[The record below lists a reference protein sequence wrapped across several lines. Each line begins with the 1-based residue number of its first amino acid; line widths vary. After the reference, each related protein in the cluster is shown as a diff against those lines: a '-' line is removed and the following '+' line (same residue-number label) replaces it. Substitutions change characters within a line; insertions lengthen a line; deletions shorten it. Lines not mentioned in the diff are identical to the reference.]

1 MTPASEMMA
10 KSSSPRR
17 SRRGVRARAIG
28 GETRGARGSGLGAR
42 ARLARAPIP
51 RFPDSEPLLCY
62 GVMPRSPDRVIIR
75 NARQHNLKGITV
87 ELPRCALSVVTGPSG
102 SGKSSLAFDTLYAEG
117 QRRYIESL
125 STYAKQ
131 FLERMPK
138 PLVDAIEGISPAV
151 AIEQK
156 NPTTSSRSTVGTAT
170 EIYDFLR
177 LLWARTGT
185 QHCVK
190 CESVVKVDTVQEVVD
205 ELIADERPNQSTI
218 RNPQSAIA
226 VTFPLP
232 ASAHRPDVEVAAQLR
247 AAGFVRAQLD
257 GVLARLDPP
266 DAEQRVR
273 EAQEVLVVVDRLP
286 ASDATRGRLADAV
299 ATAFNEGEGVA
310 VALDN
315 GDRRRFS
322 AHPTCSNCGTAAPAL
337 TPILFSFNNPRGA
350 CPGCNG
356 FGAVLE
362 YDESLI
368 VPQPRKSLA
377 QGALDPWTKPR
388 YEGRRRILRETARAK
403 GIPLD
408 APWEDLTS
416 KARHFL
422 LNGASGRF
430 LGMLPFLQRL
440 EAKRYK
446 QYIRVFLRQY
456 QLAKLCPACGGARLK
471 PETLAVRVG
480 GRTIADVAALSAGAL
495 RDWIGALE
503 LTPFQ
508 RSVAVHILAELAARV
523 SFVNDVGLGYLTLDR
538 LTRTLSGGEAQR
550 IALSNALGSHL
561 VDTLY
566 VLDEPT
572 IGLHPADTG
581 RLLGLLRRL
590 ADGGNTVVV
599 VEHDPAAMRAADWMV
614 ELGPASGEAGGELVY
629 QGPAAAVRAAGTLTG
644 QYLSG
649 EKCIGVPSARRPA
662 RRWLEVKGARLHN
675 LRDVD
680 TRLPLGTLTAVTGGT
695 GAGKSTLAHDVLFR
709 QLESRLTGTHGAKQ
723 HLGEP
728 VGEVRA
734 LDGWQAISD
743 VVLVDQ
749 GPIGRTP
756 RSNPITYI
764 KAFDE
769 LRALFA
775 AEPLARA
782 RAYTPS
788 TFSFNVA
795 GGRCDACEG
804 AGHVLVEMVFL
815 ANVFVPCEVC
825 AGKRF
830 KKEVLEVKLGG
841 SSIHD
846 VLEWTVDQALRR
858 FHRQPRLARAL
869 WHLQQVGLGYLRLGQ
884 PATTLS
890 GGEAQRLKIARELA
904 LAGGKTRAGRKLYI
918 LDEPTTGL
926 HLDDVRTLCRVLDR
940 LVDAGHTVLV
950 IEHHLDVVKRAD
962 WVIEMGPGAG
972 DAGGRVVAQG
982 TPEDIARSADS
993 PTGRYLRDVA

>member
-1 MTPASEMMA
+1 
-10 KSSSPRR
+10 
-17 SRRGVRARAIG
+17 
-28 GETRGARGSGLGAR
+28 
-42 ARLARAPIP
+42 
-51 RFPDSEPLLCY
+51 
-62 GVMPRSPDRVIIR
+62 MPHSPDRVIIR

-87 ELPRCALSVVTGPSG
+87 ELPRGALTVITGPSG
-102 SGKSSLAFDTLYAEG
+102 SGKSTLASYTLYAEG

-185 QHCVK
+185 QQCVK
-190 CESVVKVDTVQEVVD
+190 CGSVVKVDTVQEVVD
-205 ELIADERPNQSTI
+205 ELVSVGAQHAAPLPILM
-218 RNPQSAIA
+218 
-226 VTFPLP
+226 TFPLP
-232 ASAHRPDVEVAAQLR
+232 PSAHRPDVEVAAQLR

-257 GVLARLDPP
+257 GILARLDPP

-286 ASDATRGRLADAV
+286 AADATRGRLADAV

-322 AHPTCSNCGTAAPAL
+322 AHPTCSNCGTSAPAL

-368 VPQPRKSLA
+368 VPYPRKSLA

-403 GIPLD
+403 GIGLD
-408 APWEDLTS
+408 VSWKDIP
-416 KARHFL
+416 ARDREFL
-422 LNGASGRF
+422 LHNKDGRY
-430 LGMLPFLQRL
+430 LGIFPFLERL
-440 EAKRYK
+440 EEKRYK

-456 QLAKLCPACGGARLK
+456 QLAKTCPGCGGARLK
-471 PETLAVRVG
+471 PESLAVRVAG
-480 GRTIADVAALSAGAL
+480 KTIAEAAALTAADL
-495 RDWIGALE
+495 ADWLE
-503 LTPFQ
+503 HLTLPVFQ
-508 RSVAVHILAELAARV
+508 QTVANHILGELRARV

-572 IGLHPADTG
+572 IGLHPADVD

-590 ADGGNTVVV
+590 SDAGNTVVV
-599 VEHDPAAMRAADWMV
+599 VEHDPAAMRAASWMV
-614 ELGPASGEAGGELVY
+614 ELGPASGEAGGQVVY
-629 QGPAAAVRAAGTLTG
+629 QGPAAAVREAGTLTG

-649 EKCIGVPSARRPA
+649 EKRIGVPSARRPA
-662 RRWLEVKGARLHN
+662 ARWLDVKGARLHN
-675 LRDVD
+675 IKGIDFRI
-680 TRLPLGTLTAVTGGT
+680 PLGTLTAVTGVSGS
-695 GAGKSTLAHDVLFR
+695 GKSTLVHDVLYR
-709 QLESRLTGTHGAKQ
+709 QLESRLKGEHSAKQ

-728 VGEVRA
+728 VGAIAA
-734 LDGWQAISD
+734 LKGWEHLED
-743 VVLVDQ
+743 VVLIDQ
-749 GPIGRTP
+749 APIGRTP
-756 RSNPITYI
+756 RSNPVTYV

-775 AEPLARA
+775 NEPLARA
-782 RAYTPS
+782 RGYAPS

-795 GGRCDACEG
+795 GGRCEACEG
-804 AGHVLVEMVFL
+804 AGYVLIEMVFL
-815 ANVFVPCEVC
+815 ANVFVPCEIC
-825 AGKRF
+825 GGSRF
-830 KKEVLEVKLGG
+830 KREVLDVKVQGVN
-841 SSIHD
+841 IAQA
-846 VLEWTVDQALRR
+846 LEWTVDQAMQRL
-858 FHRQPRLARAL
+858 HRHPRLARCL
-869 WHLQQVGLGYLRLGQ
+869 WYLQQVGLGYLRLGQ

-904 LAGGKTRAGRKLYI
+904 RARGGRRLYI

-926 HLDDVRTLCRVLDR
+926 HLDDVRVLCRVLDR

-950 IEHHLDVVKRAD
+950 IEHNIDVIKRAD
-962 WVIEMGPGAG
+962 WVIDLGPGAG
-972 DAGGRVVAQG
+972 DQGGRVVAAG
-982 TPEDIARSADS
+982 TPEHVAAVPES
-993 PTGRYLRDVA
+993 PTGRYLRDLA

>member
-1 MTPASEMMA
+1 
-10 KSSSPRR
+10 
-17 SRRGVRARAIG
+17 
-28 GETRGARGSGLGAR
+28 
-42 ARLARAPIP
+42 
-51 RFPDSEPLLCY
+51 
-62 GVMPRSPDRVIIR
+62 MPRSPDRVIIR

-87 ELPRCALSVVTGPSG
+87 ELPRCALTVITGPSG

-138 PLVDAIEGISPAV
+138 PLVDGIEGISPAV

-190 CESVVKVDTVQEVVD
+190 CGSVVKVDTVQEVVD
-205 ELIADERPNQSTI
+205 ELIADGGLAIADSTGRTPNEQSAI
-218 RNPQSAIA
+218 RNPPSAMAI
-226 VTFPLP
+226 TFPLP
-232 ASAHRPDVEVAAQLR
+232 SSAHRPDVEVAAQLR
-247 AAGFVRAQLD
+247 AAGFVRAQVD
-257 GVLARLDPP
+257 GALVRLDPP
-266 DAEQRVR
+266 DAERRVR
-273 EAQEVLVVVDRLP
+273 DAREVLVVVDRLP
-286 ASDATRGRLADAV
+286 ASDTNRGRLADAV
-299 ATAFNEGEGVA
+299 ATAFSEGEGVA

-368 VPQPRKSLA
+368 VPHPRKSLA

-388 YEGRRRILRETARAK
+388 YEGRRRLLRETARAK

-408 APWEDLTS
+408 APWEDLTG

-456 QLAKLCPACGGARLK
+456 QLARTCPACGGARLQ
-471 PETLAVRVG
+471 PEALAVRVG
-480 GRTIADVAALSAGAL
+480 GRTIADVAALPTAAV
-495 RDWIGALE
+495 RDWVAALE
-503 LTPFQ
+503 LAPFQ
-508 RSVAVHILAELAARV
+508 RAVAVHILAELTARL
-523 SFVNDVGLGYLTLDR
+523 SFVTDVGLGYLTLDR

-550 IALSNALGSHL
+550 IALSNALGSRL

-572 IGLHPADTG
+572 IGLHPADTD

-614 ELGPASGEAGGELVY
+614 ELGPASGEAGGALVY
-629 QGPAAAVRAAGTLTG
+629 QGPAAGVRAAGTLTG

-662 RRWLEVKGARLHN
+662 RRWLGVKGARLHN
-675 LRDVD
+675 LHGVD
-680 TRLPLGTLTAVTGGT
+680 ARIPLGTLTAVTGVSGS
-695 GAGKSTLAHDVLFR
+695 GKSTLVHDVLFR

-734 LDGWQAISD
+734 LDGWEAISE

-749 GPIGRTP
+749 APIGRTP

-782 RAYTPS
+782 RRYTPS

-815 ANVFVPCEVC
+815 ANVFVPCDMC

-830 KKEVLEVKLGG
+830 KQDVLEVKLGG
-841 SSIHD
+841 SSIHE
-846 VLEWTVDQALRR
+846 VLEWTVDQALLR

-904 LAGGKTRAGRKLYI
+904 LAGGKGRAGRKLYI

-962 WVIEMGPGAG
+962 WVIELGPGAG
-972 DAGGRVVAQG
+972 DAGGRVVAEG
-982 TPEDIARSADS
+982 TPEDIARTPES
-993 PTGRYLRDVA
+993 PTGRYLGGVA